1 MVLYELAMP
10 ETDICSRSPDL
21 MQYLESG
28 NLVFFGAADIG
39 KSTVVNETDDV
50 QQIERLADLSDPVAE
65 YVALDDIYCLYQ
77 EYRSSTNDELR
88 EQFEELIA
96 RDYGVCLV
104 TRPRSLDWLFT
115 HTDFTDVA
123 EITEFTFLA
132 RQFDEGEAI
141 ETAAGLASDLSEEE
155 IQANIDRLEYV
166 YTFEDDSLE
175 DYSTFVPFIVL
186 RSSVLGESG
195 GIFPGDLL
203 DLSEDGVLTSLRG
216 FAGRFSESIG
226 FSNITI
232 PSSDEFSAVGSDA
245 LEFLQDYDQVY
256 KDTIQPFLEQNQESI
271 QAATASIA
279 SGIGASA
286 APIVGPLLIGALLRP
301 DGTAQSRDA
310 TADFFGEL
318 LDDELLPPSRCAL
331 EEEMGVPPMTLEY
344 LRTITR
350 PEFHSQLTQLLEA
363 DIDYLETIATQTQA
377 EVEELQDDLDQLS
390 DRVTVIEEFI
400 SARTQDAVT
409 SQETLRA
416 ELEALERQ
424 YLQVSGS
431 ISIEDIELQNVDLEQ
446 RYRDILT
453 GSRIQVLR
461 GPHGTGKTTLSYRLC
476 QQFAADEYTVRI
488 PQFNQESRSFVK
500 TALEAVQGPLVV
512 FTSYRVGAFAVDD
525 ASQISF
531 LLELVDDGIIDKLLI
546 ECRDEV
552 YGQLNDEMQSRTAN
566 ERVESRK
573 DELWRFRG
581 VFELPEIDEDGI
593 QAIVTWVGDIKGDQE
608 TVQQQLSSI
617 VDIAGQNPEV
627 AKIAAR
633 MVCDGQ
639 DLTHIQTEDELIWHD
654 IQNLT
659 SARSDQIE
667 TAQRRIVKWL
677 AATGGLPEDEL
688 EQLTDISRGVFA
700 EALDN
705 LSRYWQTTEN
715 GTFRL
720 IPDVYQEIIFREEC
734 LEQLNR
740 YVPVLA
746 KEGYGSYLSNV
757 ALNIT
762 ICANVPHR
770 EQYPRLE
777 QKCLDGAEITLS
789 TILETDDTDQLYYQ
803 SMETLSTTDLP
814 LPLATIQANELVQGI
829 VEQVDAE
836 ANNAYQQGKKV
847 HTTER
852 PEDSSLDILSRIAA
866 NHTLAAEYD
875 EVDDLVGVMVEA
887 FRLHQESSPDAS
899 WMLQYWG
906 ETVYEYEIQY
916 VMECIGS
923 SFERVA
929 SHRDIDG
936 LVADSEAILDII
948 LEYEEG
954 DLRVPDRGLPEG
966 PHTLQT
972 TVFYYSQVIAG
983 VAHVENERTNIS
995 SLLSI
1000 IHDHLGRKFDDID
1013 SEGLSLQIFSVE
1025 EWLIQGYAL
1034 FIKSLLYHHEFD
1046 LVDNWPDV
1054 IEVHVNDT
1062 FEPEDQCQFYK
1073 YIVEWAATR
1082 AEMEPR
1088 PGWLIWILS
1097 HEGILSIA
1105 TDDDLHFIRFKNEHE
1120 LMKSF
1125 QAACLG
1131 VNKSINLPKESA
1143 KLHNLLEAR
1152 TDELEG
1158 NYARI
1163 HQAVVEELG
1172 TIDELFH
1179 R

>member
-1 MVLYELAMP
+1 MSDSDV
-10 ETDICSRSPDL
+10 CSQSPDL

-28 NLVFFGAADIG
+28 NLLFFGAADIG
-39 KSTVVNETDDV
+39 KSTVVDKTDDL
-50 QQIERLADLSDPVAE
+50 QQIEQLADLGEPVAE
-65 YVALDDIYCLYQ
+65 YVALDDIYCFYQ
-77 EYRSSTNDELR
+77 EYQSSTNDELR
-88 EQFEELIA
+88 EQFEEVLA

-104 TRPRSLDWLFT
+104 TRPRSLDWLLT
-115 HTDFTDVA
+115 RTDFTDVVELA
-123 EITEFTFLA
+123 KFSFLA

-141 ETAAGLASDLSEEE
+141 ETVAGLESDFSKEE
-155 IQANIDRLEYV
+155 IRASIDRLEYA
-166 YTFEDDSLE
+166 YTFEDDSLD

-186 RSSVLGESG
+186 RTSVLGESG

-203 DLSEDGVLTSLRG
+203 DLSEDGVLTSFRG
-216 FAGRFSESIG
+216 FASRFSESIG
-226 FSNITI
+226 FSSITL
-232 PSSDEFSAVGSDA
+232 PSPDELTAAGSDA

-256 KDTIQPFLEQNQESI
+256 QDTIQPFLEQNQDSI
-271 QAATASIA
+271 QAATVSIA

-286 APIVGPLLIGALLRP
+286 APIVGPLLVGALLRP

-318 LDDELLPPSRCAL
+318 LDDELLPTSRCAL
-331 EEEMGVPPMTLEY
+331 EEEMGLPPMTLEY

-363 DIDYLETIATQTQA
+363 DIDHLQTIATQTQA
-377 EVEELQDDLDQLS
+377 EVEELQDHLYQLS

-400 SARTQDAVT
+400 SARTHDAVM
-409 SQETLRA
+409 SQDTLRA

-424 YLQVSGS
+424 YLRVSGS
-431 ISIEDIELQNVDLEQ
+431 ISIDDLELQNVDLDQ
-446 RYRDILT
+446 RYRNILT
-453 GSRIQVLR
+453 GSRIQILR
-461 GPHGTGKTTLSYRLC
+461 GPHGTGKTTLAYRLC
-476 QQFAADEYTVRI
+476 QRFAADEYTVCT

-531 LLELVDDGIIDKLLI
+531 LLELVDDGIIDRLLI

-552 YGQLNDEMQSRTAN
+552 YGQLDDEMKSRTAN

-573 DELWRFRG
+573 DELWRFKH
-581 VFELPEIDEDGI
+581 VFDLPEIDEGGI
-593 QAIVTWVGDIKGDQE
+593 RAIAIWVGDVKGDQE

-639 DLTHIQTEDELIWHD
+639 DLTSIQTEDELIWHD

-677 AATGGLPEDEL
+677 AATRGLPEDEL
-688 EQLTDISRGVFA
+688 KQLTDISRGVFA
-700 EALDN
+700 EALNN

-715 GTFRL
+715 GACQL

-734 LEQLNR
+734 LEQLDR

-746 KEGYGSYLSNV
+746 EQGYGSYLPDV

-770 EQYPRLE
+770 EHYPRLE

-789 TILETDDTDQLYYQ
+789 TILETDDTDQLYYR
-803 SMETLSTTDLP
+803 SVETLSTTHLP
-814 LPLATIQANELVQGI
+814 LPLATIEANELVQGI

-836 ANNAYQQGKKV
+836 ANNAYQRGRKV

-852 PEDSSLDILSRIAA
+852 PEDTSLDILSRVAA
-866 NHTLAAEYD
+866 NYTLAAEYD
-875 EVDDLVGVMVEA
+875 GVNDLVGVMIEA
-887 FRLHQESSPDAS
+887 YRLHQESSLDGS
-899 WMLQYWG
+899 WMLQYRG
-906 ETVYEYEIQY
+906 ETVYEHEVQY
-916 VMECIGS
+916 VMECIGG

-929 SHRDIDG
+929 THREIDD
-936 LVADSEAILDII
+936 LVTDSEAILDII
-948 LEYEEG
+948 LEYQEG
-954 DLRVPDRGLPEG
+954 DLQVPDCGLTEG
-966 PHTLQT
+966 SYTLQT
-972 TVFYYSQVIAG
+972 TVLYYSQVIAG
-983 VAHVENERTNIS
+983 VAHVENGRTNIS
-995 SLLSI
+995 SLLSTT
-1000 IHDHLGRKFDDID
+1000 HDHLRRKFDDID
-1013 SEGLSLQIFSVE
+1013 SEGSSLQVFSEE

-1046 LVDNWPDV
+1046 LVDNWADV
-1054 IEVHVNDT
+1054 IEEHVNDT

-1105 TDDDLHFIRFKNEHE
+1105 IDDDLHFIWFENGFE

-1143 KLHNLLEAR
+1143 KLHDHLEAR
-1152 TDELEG
+1152 TEELEG
-1158 NYARI
+1158 NYARL

-1172 TIDELFH
+1172 TINELF
-1179 R
+1179 RR